1 MVPRAEVATPR
12 TPGPWAQ
19 LFGKGEHPVL
29 EQPVSKLDGV
39 HVVLGGRA
47 EAGEPVGGEEAGVW
61 GQALHKPGEGRGA
74 REGERA
80 LRPCATRPQPR
91 GPGSVA
97 ETQLPRTCI
106 SAPTQPSP
114 RKLSLTPTTPLG
126 PRSALLL
133 TLLIL
138 FPKYFWIRLL
148 LATPSTHTHTLRGN
162 LLAAQLHSLAGCAC
176 GPSDHP
182 LVLCTWPEGAFHR
195 PA

>member
-1 MVPRAEVATPR
+1 MATPR

-39 HVVLGGRA
+39 HAVLGGRA
-47 EAGEPVGGEEAGVW
+47 EAGEPVEREEDRVW
-61 GQALHKPGEGRGA
+61 GHALHKPVEGRGA

-80 LRPCATRPQPR
+80 PRPCATRPQPQ

-106 SAPTQPSP
+106 PAPTQPGP
-114 RKLSLTPTTPLG
+114 RKSSLTPTTPLG
-126 PRSALLL
+126 PRSDLLL
-133 TLLIL
+133 TPLIL
-138 FPKYFWIRLL
+138 SPKYFWIRLL
-148 LATPSTHTHTLRGN
+148 LATCAPLTLRGN
-162 LLAAQLHSLAGCAC
+162 LPAAQLHRVLQGAPAPL
-176 GPSDHP
+176 GPP
-182 LVLCTWPEGAFHR
+182 PVLGTWPGGAFHT